1 MRTIENGRLF
11 NILQVIIGCLI
22 SLIYNKTIK
31 CRLEIIYIEKTSSF
45 WSIAGY
51 VRSPMSPHSVMYEE
65 LSSPPVI
72 DFTGYR
78 HLETILLVAG
88 RD

>member
-45 WSIAGY
+45 LVDSWVCTIPYESTFRY
-51 VRSPMSPHSVMYEE
+51 VRRIELPSCHWLHRVSPFGNY
-65 LSSPPVI
+65 LSRS
-72 DFTGYR
+72 G
-78 HLETILLVAG
+78 
-88 RD
+88 